1 MSLYRVI
8 AFKLNPDQCLLT
20 IVSLCYNSTTFAPC
34 VAILNFENRLHRT
47 LANDGANN
55 NTATATTPNGTRTD
69 NNTNN
74 NIHPA
79 KMSPSANALVRT
91 VEDLNRKFSAAQHDW
106 QDKLAEEQTKHRL
119 SMLEQEELM
128 QRSLTEPR
136 EQVRQLEDQV
146 SELQSEMCVMVK
158 DVSVSKKR
166 EQELQRRISQIN
178 GEKSKKEDELN
189 VLTQTMKAMNSM
201 NSDGTNAS
209 DADMKAQDVMKA
221 TAESKIRQLNNEV
234 DFLRAQLTSESTCRS
249 DLETSLREITNRF
262 QEAKEKWTDTIRNVE
277 DSKRKEAREMEERF
291 RQEMLAPRAE
301 INRLEDKLQNTQR
314 QLTDIMKDLQLSQDQ
329 MASTESSKRALE
341 TELRATRETMDQRTQ
356 QLAEVRHQVKDLS
369 KNTQGDQAYRATS
382 EATMRKLQNE
392 VRYLQVRFKIEK
404 LKK

>member
-1 MSLYRVI
+1 
-8 AFKLNPDQCLLT
+8 
-20 IVSLCYNSTTFAPC
+20 
-34 VAILNFENRLHRT
+34 
-47 LANDGANN
+47 
-55 NTATATTPNGTRTD
+55 
-69 NNTNN
+69 
-74 NIHPA
+74 
-79 KMSPSANALVRT
+79 
-91 VEDLNRKFSAAQHDW
+91 
-106 QDKLAEEQTKHRL
+106 
-119 SMLEQEELM
+119 
-128 QRSLTEPR
+128 
-136 EQVRQLEDQV
+136 
-146 SELQSEMCVMVK
+146 
-158 DVSVSKKR
+158 
-166 EQELQRRISQIN
+166 
-178 GEKSKKEDELN
+178 
-189 VLTQTMKAMNSM
+189 MNSM

-209 DADMKAQDVMKA
+209 DADTKAQDVMKA

-262 QEAKEKWTDTIRNVE
+262 QEAKEKWTDTIRSVE

-392 VRYLQVRFKIEK
+392 VRYLQVR
-404 LKK
+404 